1 MIRHHIAYSKTAIIW
16 LDKLAADSNFYI
28 DYIQNTDKID
38 IKMLDSYQL
47 FIQLDYP
54 SFGWTNTAMNA
65 FQDYIESG
73 KGGWIGFH
81 HASLL
86 GVFDG
91 YPLWSWYTDFMGRTF
106 V

>member
-1 MIRHHIAYSKTAIIW
+1 
-16 LDKLAADSNFYI
+16 LAADSSFYR

-73 KGGWIGFH
+73 KGGWRGFH

-91 YPLWSWYTDFMGRTF
+91 YPLCSWYTDFMGRTF